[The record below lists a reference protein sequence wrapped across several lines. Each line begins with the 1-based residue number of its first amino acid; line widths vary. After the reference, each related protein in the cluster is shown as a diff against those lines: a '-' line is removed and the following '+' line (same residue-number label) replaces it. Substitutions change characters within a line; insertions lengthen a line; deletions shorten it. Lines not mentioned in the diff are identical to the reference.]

1 MKGCQP
7 LFSIYTRLAFR
18 AILVLMH
25 HCESRSDARMGS
37 KGGHTEYDGWY
48 VEVAKNRVN
57 ETYLLR
63 FRPYDV

>member
-25 HCESRSDARMGS
+25 HCESRSDARMGPRAGIPNMM
-37 KGGHTEYDGWY
+37 GGT
-48 VEVAKNRVN
+48 
-57 ETYLLR
+57 
-63 FRPYDV
+63 